1 MSDDR
6 QLNFQVD
13 DQEVLAA
20 VLKVC
25 ALVRDAGGRAWL
37 VGGGVR
43 DGARGLATR
52 DVDLE
57 VFGLQPDA
65 LQTALGTA
73 FTVDLVGQSFGI
85 LKLRGLPIDV
95 GMPRRESKQGSGH
108 KGFAVHTDPFLE
120 LHLAAARRDFT
131 MNAVYL
137 DPLSG
142 EVADPFDG
150 IGDLQRGILR
160 HTSNAF
166 GEDPLRVLRGMQ
178 LAARFD
184 LEAAPE
190 TVRVCRGMGM
200 EGLPPERL
208 FEEWRKLMVLGVVP
222 SRGLRFLEQTTWLRF
237 FPELDALRGVPQD
250 PRHHPEGDVWVHTL
264 HAMDAFADERLGEP
278 WEDLVVGL
286 AVLCHDLGKAERTT
300 VEPDGRIRSLG
311 HEEVS
316 VTLTSSFLARL
327 TDQRALVAQVLPL
340 VAEHCHPLQ
349 LFLAGA
355 ANAAVRRLADR
366 VGRIDRL
373 ERVARADF
381 GGRPPLS
388 RDFPA
393 GRWLLERAAA
403 LGVRSEKP
411 APLVQGRHLVA
422 LGAQPGVGFAAVL
435 EACYEAQLA
444 GEITTEAEGILLAQK
459 LLGMD
464 GSRIP

>member
-6 QLNFQVD
+6 QLQFQVD

-25 ALVRDAGGRAWL
+25 TLVRDAGGRAWL

-52 DVDLE
+52 DADLE

-65 LQTALGTA
+65 LRAVLGAT
-73 FTVDLVGQSFGI
+73 FTVDLVGESFGI

-95 GMPRRESKQGSGH
+95 GVPRRESKQGSGH
-108 KGFAVHTDPFLE
+108 RGFAVHADPFLE

-131 MNAVYL
+131 MNAIYL

-150 IGDLQRGILR
+150 IGDLLRGILR
-160 HTSNAF
+160 HTSRAF

-190 TVRVCRGMGM
+190 TVRLCRGMGL
-200 EGLPPERL
+200 EGLPQERL
-208 FEEWRKLMVLGVVP
+208 FEEWRKLVVLGVVP

-250 PRHHPEGDVWVHTL
+250 ERHHPEGDVWVHTL
-264 HAMDAFADERLGEP
+264 HAMDAFADERLQEP

-286 AVLCHDLGKAERTT
+286 AVLCHDLGKAQRTT
-300 VEPDGRIRSLG
+300 VEADGRVRSLG
-311 HEEVS
+311 HEQVS
-316 VTLTSSFLARL
+316 VELARRFLARL

-340 VAEHCHPLQ
+340 VAEHGHPQQ
-349 LFLAGA
+349 LFLAGSSD
-355 ANAAVRRLADR
+355 AAVRRLADR

-381 GGRPPLS
+381 GGRPPLP

-403 LGVRSEKP
+403 LGVSAGGPE
-411 APLVQGRHLVA
+411 PLVQGRHLVA
-422 LGAQPGVGFAAVL
+422 LGAKPGIRFGTVL
-435 EACYEAQLA
+435 DACYEAQLE
-444 GEITTEAEGILLAQK
+444 GRIGSVEEGIALAER
-459 LLGMD
+459 LLGLD
-464 GSRIP
+464 RG

>member
-6 QLNFQVD
+6 QLQFQVD

-25 ALVRDAGGRAWL
+25 TLVRDAGGRAWL

-65 LQTALGTA
+65 LRAILGAT
-73 FTVDLVGQSFGI
+73 FTVDLVGESFGI

-95 GMPRRESKQGSGH
+95 GVPRRESKQGSGH
-108 KGFAVHTDPFLE
+108 RGFAVHADPFLE

-131 MNAVYL
+131 MNAIYL

-160 HTSNAF
+160 HTSSAF

-184 LEAAPE
+184 LEPAPE
-190 TVRVCRGMGM
+190 TVRVCRGMDL

-208 FEEWRKLMVLGVVP
+208 FEEWRKLVVLGVVP

-264 HAMDAFADERLGEP
+264 HAWTPSPTSACTTPG
-278 WEDLVVGL
+278 
-286 AVLCHDLGKAERTT
+286 RTWSWAWPCSAT
-300 VEPDGRIRSLG
+300 TWASPSAPPPRPTAASAAWATSRSA
-311 HEEVS
+311 
-316 VTLTSSFLARL
+316 SS
-327 TDQRALVAQVLPL
+327 
-340 VAEHCHPLQ
+340 
-349 LFLAGA
+349 
-355 ANAAVRRLADR
+355 
-366 VGRIDRL
+366 
-373 ERVARADF
+373 
-381 GGRPPLS
+381 
-388 RDFPA
+388 
-393 GRWLLERAAA
+393 
-403 LGVRSEKP
+403 
-411 APLVQGRHLVA
+411 
-422 LGAQPGVGFAAVL
+422 
-435 EACYEAQLA
+435 
-444 GEITTEAEGILLAQK
+444 
-459 LLGMD
+459 
-464 GSRIP
+464 